1 MTGKITQRAF
11 NEEMFYAMYI
21 TNLTE
26 TITVNPLVEQAL
38 NNLRSQGFETPP
50 IDDEF
55 DEFEYED
62 VPELR
67 RLVRR
72 FVKRFEKLT
81 GYDFNV
87 E

>member
-1 MTGKITQRAF
+1 
-11 NEEMFYAMYI
+11 MFYAMYI

-26 TITVNPLVEQAL
+26 SITVNPLVEQAL

-55 DEFEYED
+55 DEFDGFEYED

-72 FVKRFEKLT
+72 FTVRFEKLT